1 MNNFEQKIR
10 RFFIYIFL
18 VSGLV
23 ITFTP
28 FFWMFS
34 TSLKSGESIFTFPPQ
49 WLPKKVTFEHYQR
62 LFGIEPQQVKEE
74 KGSISLNFAVHFKNS
89 ILIAIGIT
97 ILSLFFNSLAAFAF
111 AKYNFPGKEKIFT
124 LLLATLMIPGQVMM
138 IPVFLLLKILGLLNT
153 YFALLIPGLVSVYG
167 IFLIRQFMV
176 TIPNDLIESARI
188 DGCSDFR
195 IFWYIMLPLCKPIL
209 ATLAVFTFIGSWN
222 DFIWPLI
229 VMMKESK
236 YTLPVALAN
245 LSGEYA
251 TDYGLMM
258 AGSVI
263 VVTPIIIVFLFA
275 QRYVIESFATTGL
288 KE

>member
-1 MNNFEQKIR
+1 MNSFEQKIR
-10 RFFIYIFL
+10 QFIVHLFL
-18 VSGLV
+18 IAGLV

-49 WLPKKVTFEHYQR
+49 WLPKKVTTEHYQR
-62 LFGIEPQQVKEE
+62 LFGIESQKVKEE
-74 KGSISLNFAVHFKNS
+74 KGTISLNFAQHFKNS
-89 ILIAIGIT
+89 VLVAVGIT
-97 ILSLFFNSLAAFAF
+97 VFSLFLNSLAAFAF
-111 AKYNFPGKEKIFT
+111 SKYNFPGKEKIFT
-124 LLLATLMIPGQVMM
+124 LLLATLMIPGQVTM
-138 IPVFLLLKILGLLNT
+138 IPIFLLLKMLGLLNT

-167 IFLIRQFMV
+167 IFLIRQFMLS
-176 TIPNDLIESARI
+176 IPNDLIESARI

-195 IFWYIMLPLCKPIL
+195 IYWYIMLPLCKPIL
-209 ATLAVFTFIGSWN
+209 ATLGVFTFIGAWN

-229 VMMKESK
+229 VMMKESM

-275 QRYVIESFATTGL
+275 QKFVIESFATTGL

>member
-1 MNNFEQKIR
+1 MNTFEEKIR
-10 RFFIYIFL
+10 RVVIYLFL
-18 VSGLV
+18 ICGLLF
-23 ITFTP
+23 TFTP

-49 WLPKKVTFEHYQR
+49 WLPKKVTLEHYQR
-62 LFGIEPQQVKEE
+62 LFGIESQEVRQE
-74 KGSISLNFAVHFKNS
+74 KGTISLNFAINFRNS
-89 ILIAIGIT
+89 LMVAVAIT
-97 ILSLFFNSLAAFAF
+97 LLSLFFNSLSAFAF
-111 AKYNFPGKEKIFT
+111 AKFNFPGKEKIFT

-138 IPVFLLLKILGLLNT
+138 IPVFLLLKMLGLLNT
-153 YFALLIPGLVSVYG
+153 FMALIIPGLVSVYG
-167 IFLIRQFMV
+167 IFLIRQFMI

-209 ATLAVFTFIGSWN
+209 ATLAVFTFIGAWN

-229 VMMKESK
+229 VMMKESM

-258 AGSVI
+258 AGAVI

-275 QRYVIESFATTGL
+275 QKFVIESFATTGL